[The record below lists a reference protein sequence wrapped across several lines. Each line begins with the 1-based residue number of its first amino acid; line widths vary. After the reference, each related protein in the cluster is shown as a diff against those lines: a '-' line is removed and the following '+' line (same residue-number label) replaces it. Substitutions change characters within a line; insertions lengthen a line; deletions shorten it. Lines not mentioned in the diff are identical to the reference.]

1 MTDPVDVKALAET
14 VRRDLVRVG
23 EGRGELEGTWPF
35 KSLAALDALLAEV
48 DRRGEALSF
57 ALTVAVSRWHE
68 TCPNEERGLREW
80 LEMPEEVWPDYVMND
95 VTPEVIAALAAAGS
109 PTGPRGEPSIVATSV
124 LDVAAV
130 SGSQFPR
137 PTMQEIGRSPVPLA
151 GEET

>member
-1 MTDPVDVKALAET
+1 
-14 VRRDLVRVG
+14 
-23 EGRGELEGTWPF
+23 
-35 KSLAALDALLAEV
+35 
-48 DRRGEALSF
+48 
-57 ALTVAVSRWHE
+57 VSRWHE